1 MIYRV
6 TYQSMTAFYGPNFIE
21 AETEYDARKKFAGT
35 AFSQGEMSLI
45 KAKPVSAS
53 EMRRA
58 LQNMDS
64 DG

>member
-1 MIYRV
+1 
-6 TYQSMTAFYGPNFIE
+6 MTAFYGPNFIE